1 MPAKRRTPPT
11 PPSKRAIMAL
21 VRRWRTRLHLHE
33 WKLGVTVAP
42 IPPEDE
48 ASAWCA
54 AQPQYREADVAFDPA
69 TIQPDELEATVVHE
83 LLHCH
88 VESLAALALDMAGDD
103 PVKKAQVSRAE
114 EELVTRLER
123 AFIAA
128 YNR

>member
-1 MPAKRRTPPT
+1 VPAKRPAAPK
-11 PPSKRAIMAL
+11 PPSKQAILRL
-21 VRRWRTRLHLHE
+21 VRVWRTRLHLHE

-42 IPPEDE
+42 IPPEDD

-54 AQPQYREADVAFDPA
+54 AQPQYRSADLAFDPA
-69 TIQPDELEATVVHE
+69 IIKPDELEATVVHE

-123 AFIAA
+123 AFMAA
-128 YNR
+128 YSG